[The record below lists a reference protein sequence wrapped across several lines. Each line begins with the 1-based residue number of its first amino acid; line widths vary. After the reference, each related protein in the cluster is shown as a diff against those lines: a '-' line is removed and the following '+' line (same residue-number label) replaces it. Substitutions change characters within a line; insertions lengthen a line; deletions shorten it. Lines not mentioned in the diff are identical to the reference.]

1 MPQESTL
8 IRAIE
13 LIESIQSEAIDWADK
28 VRARPSNYGPVS
40 STPEMLAQMLGSY
53 KTAQFKTTQL
63 AVYRFTTKDGRV
75 RVIAVDQNS
84 LKKDLAAS
92 DDFEHIGHISMPSA
106 SKMGRA
112 AQPWGTASKPRFI
125 AKK

>member
-1 MPQESTL
+1 MARQSAL
-8 IRAIE
+8 IRAIK
-13 LIESIQSEAIDWADK
+13 LIESVQSEAVDWADK

-40 STPEMLAQMLGSY
+40 STPEMLAQLLGSY

-63 AVYRFTTKDGRV
+63 SVYRFTTKNGRV

-84 LKKDLAAS
+84 LKKSLAAS
-92 DDFEHIGHISMPSA
+92 DDFEHIGYISMPSA
-106 SKMGRA
+106 ARMGRA
-112 AQPWGTASKPRFI
+112 AQPWGTTSKPRFI